1 MGNYEYIISSLP
13 ALTLDWKYSEGSSFG
28 SYVAWVKS
36 QLGESDIKK
45 LDILLQ
51 GYDNSNL
58 NKEFYEVALKDGNR
72 FLREFFTFDLNVRNA
87 KARFLNKAFGRP
99 SDMDTIKLETGEFR
113 EAAALEE
120 ILSRTDI
127 LEREHGLDSLT
138 WEKIDRI
145 TTFNYFDLDAVLGF
159 VARLHIIDR
168 WFSLDEETGRDLF
181 KKLVFDLHDTA
192 RNLSYVPPKDE

>member
-58 NKEFYEVALKDGNR
+58 NKEFYEAALKDGNR

-99 SDMDTIKLETGEFR
+99 ADMDTIKIETGEFS

-159 VARLHIIDR
+159 LARLHIIDR